1 MKHELPKLGYEYDA
15 LEPYIDA
22 KTMEIHLTK
31 HHQTYVDKL
40 NDALHKP
47 DGEKFHNMPVED
59 LLKNLTDIPES
70 IRTAIRN
77 HGGGHFNHSMFW
89 KLLKKDVKMS
99 EKVNVAIDESFG
111 SFENFKKAFTDAALN
126 RFGSGWAWLVMN
138 NGKLEVVST
147 ANQDCP
153 VSEGKIPVLAVD
165 LWEHNYYLR
174 FQNRRADYLEAFFH
188 VIDWDFVEELY
199 TLALKNHSFSV
210 KPV

>member
-22 KTMEIHLTK
+22 RTMEIHLTK

-40 NDALHKP
+40 NAAL
-47 DGEKFHNMPVED
+47 EKHPELQD
-59 LLKNLTDIPES
+59 KTTEELLKDLNKIPED
-70 IRTAIRN
+70 IRTAVRN

-111 SFENFKKAFTDAALN
+111 NFDNFKKAFTDAALN

-138 NGKLEVVST
+138 NGKLEIVST

-153 VSEGKIPVLAVD
+153 ISDGKKPILDIDV
-165 LWEHNYYLR
+165 WEHAYYLKY
-174 FQNRRADYLEAFFH
+174 QNKRAEYVENFFK
-188 VIDWDFVEELY
+188 IINWEEVE
-199 TLALKNHSFSV
+199 KNMG
-210 KPV
+210 